1 MSKNKRKQNK
11 LPDAPKP
18 IPVTEKSESDLELA
32 KARENIC
39 YEYGV
44 CGLDTVDCDILLSL
58 ENEKERHAYLKQR
71 FPEGI

>member
-1 MSKNKRKQNK
+1 MPKNKRKQNK
-11 LPDAPKP
+11 HNDLPKSDAV
-18 IPVTEKSESDLELA
+18 IEKSNDSIE

-44 CGLDTVDCDILLSL
+44 SGLDSVDLDILLGL
-58 ENEKERHAYLKQR
+58 ETDEKRNAYLKKR